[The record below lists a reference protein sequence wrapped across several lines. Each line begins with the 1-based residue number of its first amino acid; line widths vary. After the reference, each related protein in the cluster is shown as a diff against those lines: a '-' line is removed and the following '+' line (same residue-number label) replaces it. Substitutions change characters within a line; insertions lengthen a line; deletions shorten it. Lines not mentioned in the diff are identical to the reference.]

1 MVGLSL
7 WFFSKADPA
16 SSHHQPSPEGIDNQ
30 GPREATLMK
39 TEAATKRFLRNSE
52 TSIWRECRLKWYLT
66 FVEGFL
72 TNRVNPAFW
81 LGTLVHLA
89 LSEWYLGKT
98 TDPAHLF
105 YEIGRET
112 IEQMRTSAITAD
124 GVDLDL
130 DNLAELER
138 WLVVGVAMLE
148 GYQEWDAT
156 HRDFDVLDSELSYY
170 VDLDDANGT
179 PFTFVGRFDILTEN
193 SEGIRVGDFKTAAD
207 FRAMKT
213 IHTDMQFRRY
223 PWMVREAHP
232 QWADQ
237 VIGSMWLG
245 LRKIVPSARSKPPY
259 FERVLVDLTE
269 GEYEQVKIEV
279 QAEAA
284 DIIAL
289 EQVLALD
296 STDPRQ
302 YIYPNPTVDCG
313 WKCDYFRNGLC
324 SVWRAGLDP
333 TNFGDN
339 YGSWGNDP
347 YKEYREDFDGA
358 VTIGLGEGG
367 D

>member
-1 MVGLSL
+1 M
-7 WFFSKADPA
+7 SK
-16 SSHHQPSPEGIDNQ
+16 
-30 GPREATLMK
+30 RKTATQ
-39 TEAATKRFLRNSE
+39 RFVRNSE

-66 FVEGFL
+66 FVLGFE

-105 YEIGRET
+105 YEIGGET
-112 IEQMRTSAITAD
+112 IDQMRTEKITAE
-124 GVDLDL
+124 GKDLDL
-130 DNLAELER
+130 DNLGELEKWHR
-138 WLVVGVAMLE
+138 IGTVMLE

-170 VDLDDANGT
+170 VDLEDANGV

-237 VIGSMWLG
+237 VVGSMWLG
-245 LRKIVPSARSKPPY
+245 LRKIAPSSRSKPPY
-259 FERVLVDLTE
+259 FERVLIDLTE
-269 GEYEQVKIEV
+269 SEYEQVKREV
-279 QAEAA
+279 QAEVAEITSVEA
-284 DIIAL
+284 GIL
-289 EQVLALD
+289 EGHDERLM
-296 STDPRQ
+296 
-302 YIYPNPTVDCG
+302 IYPSPTVDCT

-324 SVWRAGLDP
+324 SIFRSGLDP
-333 TNFGDN
+333 TDYGQN

-347 YKEYREDFDGA
+347 YKEYRDDFDGA
-358 VTIGLGEGG
+358 VTIGLSDGG
-367 D
+367 N